1 MRKLLPDALST
12 KTSPSFLGQD
22 TRFDTITGVCVGF
35 TEVGLTVVGLRVV
48 GLRVVGLAVVC
59 LTLVGLAEV
68 CLTDVG
74 LTEGLVD

>member
-48 GLRVVGLAVVC
+48 GLAVVC